1 MTSPAARKTR
11 VVLFI
16 MLALLLVVG
25 GYLSVG
31 AARQY
36 QADRSFHPIKVPAVV
51 AAPADVA
58 VALAKLATAPADAP
72 AGTEAPQPTPT
83 GVSSALAATLAA
95 PGLGGHVSAEVFDA
109 GTGSVLLDRSGAEI
123 VAPASTAK
131 LLVAA
136 AILTVHQPTDRF
148 VTTVVAGSAPG
159 TVVLVG
165 GGDPTLSAAAAGQ
178 PTPCAG
184 ASRISDLAAKVKA
197 SLAGQP
203 VTRVVVDNSV
213 FSGPTTAPGWG
224 SDDAPSTYAS
234 PIMGTMVDGGRGTPT
249 CDPQDPRSGTP
260 DLAAG
265 QALASALAG
274 AQVSRGSAPAGA
286 KVLGQVQSAP
296 VILLVEQMLTESDN
310 VIAEVLTRQVAIAAH
325 KPGSFADGAA
335 AVSATLQPLGIE
347 VGNGM
352 KDGSGLSA
360 QDRLP
365 VKALASV
372 LLKAFDPQHLQL
384 RAIIAG
390 LSVAGWDGTLLE
402 QHRFSASNRAYGV
415 VRAKTGSLP
424 ANGVH
429 TLAGIVTDADG
440 RPLVFAFVADH
451 AADQDSARAAL
462 DTLAATLASCGCR

>member
-1 MTSPAARKTR
+1 
-11 VVLFI
+11 VLLI
-16 MLALLLVVG
+16 MLALLLVVCS
-25 GYLSVG
+25 YFVVG
-31 AARQY
+31 AARQF
-36 QADRSFHPIKVPAVV
+36 QADRSFHPIKIPAVKPAPAGAATALEKLG
-51 AAPADVA
+51 AAPAA
-58 VALAKLATAPADAP
+58 APSAAD
-72 AGTEAPQPTPT
+72 APQPTPT
-83 GVSSALAATLAA
+83 GVSSALASALAA
-95 PGLGGHVSAEVFDA
+95 PGLGSHVSAEVFDA
-109 GTGSVLLDRSGAEI
+109 STGSVLLDQSGTQI

-136 AILTVHQPTDRF
+136 AILTVHKPTDRF
-148 VTTVVAGSAPG
+148 VTKVVAGSSPG

-165 GGDPTLSAAAAGQ
+165 GGDPTLSAAPAGQ
-178 PTPCAG
+178 PTPCVG

-203 VTRVVVDNSV
+203 VTHVVVDNSV
-213 FSGPTTAPGWG
+213 FSGPTTAPGWS

-234 PIMGTMVDGGRGTPT
+234 PITGTMVDGGRSTPT
-249 CDPQDPRSGTP
+249 CDPQDLRSSTP

-265 QALASALAG
+265 QALASTLAG
-274 AQVSRGSAPAGA
+274 AEVSRGSAPAGA

-296 VILLVEQMLTESDN
+296 VIRLVEQMLAESDN

-347 VGNGM
+347 VGSGM
-352 KDGSGLSA
+352 KDGSGLSSE
-360 QDRLP
+360 DRLP
-365 VKALASV
+365 AKALASV

-384 RAIIAG
+384 RPIIAG

-402 QHRFSASNRAYGV
+402 QHRFSAANRAYGV

-424 ANGVH
+424 MNGVH

-440 RPLVFAFVADH
+440 RALVFAFVADH
-451 AADQDSARAAL
+451 AAAQDSARAAL
-462 DTLAATLASCGCR
+462 DNLAATLAGCGCR